1 MRYLLFIA
9 SMLLLALQ
17 PVEAQNRSRTQ
28 KTKTSKTTATKQP
41 QESKT
46 VRELKQQKAQL
57 QNNLKKSQRDLD
69 RTRSDVDKGQK
80 TIKVLEG
87 EINTRVEF
95 IHRTQHELDTLNQR
109 IDSLQRETQ
118 RLDSILTVKKRRF
131 TQGLR
136 MAQAYRK
143 VNSSLL
149 FALSASDITQM
160 YRRLRYTREY
170 AAHQRAQGEAVQQQT
185 IIVLEH
191 QNRVLAMKSQ
201 ANAKMQT
208 LISER
213 AKLAQQQAEEQK
225 RVNNLQKKAGDIKK
239 QIDKQNKQ
247 IVALQKKIDQVIA
260 YEIEQARKRAEAEAR
275 RRAEAE
281 ARRRAEAER
290 QKTGAKTSTS
300 STSTKSSTSSSSTAS
315 SSSSRWLTAEDQK
328 LDGNFQQNKGRLP
341 VPITGPYRVGVHYGS
356 NTSRALGVVL
366 QNKGVNYVGQAGAK
380 ARAIFD
386 GEVSAVFSLGGMKNV
401 LVRHGSFISV
411 YCNLSTVNVKKGQKV
426 KARDT
431 LGNVAK
437 DFSGNLVL
445 HFQLRKETTRLNPEK
460 WVGR

>member
-1 MRYLLFIA
+1 MKYLLLFC
-9 SMLLLALQ
+9 STLLLTLQ
-17 PVEAQNRSRTQ
+17 PAEAQRRTRN
-28 KTKTSKTTATKQP
+28 TKTSKTAITKP
-41 QESKT
+41 AQESKT
-46 VRELKQQKAQL
+46 VRALKQQKEQL

-69 RTRSDVDKGQK
+69 RTRSDVNKGQK
-80 TIKVLEG
+80 TIRVLEG

-95 IHRTQHELDTLNQR
+95 IHRTQYELDTLNRR
-109 IDSLQRETQ
+109 IDTLQRETQ
-118 RLDSILTVKKRRF
+118 RLDSILAVKKRRF
-131 TQGLR
+131 TQSLR

-191 QNRVLAMKSQ
+191 QNRVLAMKSE
-201 ANAKMQT
+201 ANQKMQV

-213 AKLAQQQAEEQK
+213 AKLARQQAEEQQN
-225 RVNNLQKKAGDIKK
+225 VNKLQKKAGDIKK
-239 QIDKQNKQ
+239 QIDEQNRQ

-275 RRAEAE
+275 RK
-281 ARRRAEAER
+281 AEAER
-290 QKTGAKTSTS
+290 RAAAERRKSGAKS
-300 STSTKSSTSSSSTAS
+300 SGSASGAKSGTKNSSAS
-315 SSSSRWLTAEDQK
+315 SISASKWLTAEDQK
-328 LDGNFQQNKGRLP
+328 LNGNFQQNKGRLP

-356 NTSRALGVVL
+356 NTSRNLGVVL

-380 ARAIFD
+380 ARSVFD

-411 YCNLSTVNVKKGQKV
+411 YCNLSSVNVKKGQQI
-426 KARDT
+426 KARDI
-431 LGNVAK
+431 LGSIAT
-437 DFSGNLVL
+437 DFSGNHVL
-445 HFQLRKETTRLNPEK
+445 HFQLRKETTRLNPEQ